1 MGITSARLGIKTRL
15 QGWEVVPAGTHE
27 ARKAAEA
34 AAREVG
40 VKTGDSPAPWSSDNN
55 CTLPDPDAFTDQ
67 TMREQWGLSPFSIDR
82 LEAGASVRADGFTLW
97 LENRQ
102 VQSCRSHP
110 SEPDWQPEGLWPAEQ
125 DQPDE
130 YAVPE
135 GDPDWPM
142 LVELCGKV
150 YQAQGHAGT
159 HQWIEMLPQ
168 PYQSEMWRVLEGLDT
183 QEWQQDDYSGE
194 WV

>member
-55 CTLPDPDAFTDQ
+55 CTRPDPDAFADQ
-67 TMREQWGLSPFSIDR
+67 IMKEQWGLSSFSIDR
-82 LEAGASVRADGFTLW
+82 LRAGSNVTVDGFTLW
-97 LENRQ
+97 LENGQ
-102 VQSCRSHP
+102 VQSSRSLP
-110 SEPDWQPEGLWPAEQ
+110 REPDWQPEGVWPAEQ